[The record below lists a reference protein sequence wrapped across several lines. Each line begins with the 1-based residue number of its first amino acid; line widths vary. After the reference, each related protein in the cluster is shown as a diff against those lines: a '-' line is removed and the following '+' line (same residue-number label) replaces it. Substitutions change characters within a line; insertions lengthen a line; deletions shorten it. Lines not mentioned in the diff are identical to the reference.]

1 MVSLIGKLFT
11 LTLNFYPIKWSS
23 IIHCVKSGQIRSFFS
38 GPYFTPNEISV
49 FNPNAGK
56 YGLGKTLYLDIF
68 HSVTSI
74 GRVFR
79 SSCVVENKT
88 LKRESY
94 SWNIQSMDTTKSKT
108 NLVDR
113 NTFTIFLK
121 MSYKAS
127 ESIEVFCRMNIFF
140 LSPVSFLIFSA
151 FKDYVKIIIRCTSD
165 LLI

>member
-68 HSVTSI
+68 TQWQVL
-74 GRVFR
+74 GVFWIR

-88 LKRESY
+88 LKRESN
-94 SWNIQSMDTTKSKT
+94 SWNIQSIDTTKSKT

-121 MSYKAS
+121 MSCKAS
-127 ESIEVFCRMNIFF
+127 ESIEVFCPMNIFF
-140 LSPVSFLIFSA
+140 FEPCILSNIFC
-151 FKDYVKIIIRCTSD
+151 FQRLCKNYY
-165 LLI
+165 